1 MIKSKKGI
9 GQFEAVQSWNFFYMF
24 PVLLLSISYTYILTL
39 EGLTP
44 GVVQHEAWGS
54 PWEMSS
60 LLAKSAE
67 QQFQRHL

>member
-9 GQFEAVQSWNFFYMF
+9 GQFEAVQSWNFFYTF

-44 GVVQHEAWGS
+44 GVVQHEG
-54 PWEMSS
+54 
-60 LLAKSAE
+60 
-67 QQFQRHL
+67 HLEK